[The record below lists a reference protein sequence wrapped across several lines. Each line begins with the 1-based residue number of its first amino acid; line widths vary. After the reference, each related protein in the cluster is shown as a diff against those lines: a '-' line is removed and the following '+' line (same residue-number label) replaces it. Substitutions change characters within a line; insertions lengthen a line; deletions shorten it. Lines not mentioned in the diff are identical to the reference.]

1 MLSHHPFTW
10 IVPTQRKRV
19 FIVFFLLAL
28 VLAGFTQAVNAPLIT
43 PAAPSGIVSFEL
55 ARSLPNSQR
64 ILASWDGESRV
75 SAGLSLG
82 MDYLFILAYAGAI
95 GLGCALVG
103 ERLEK
108 GRGARLGFALAWG
121 MWAAAL
127 LDGTENYALIR
138 LLLGSR
144 QTVWPL
150 LARWCAIPKFVLVG
164 AGLLYVVVGAVWIA
178 VGAARNRTS
187 G

>member
-19 FIVFFLLAL
+19 FVVFFLLAL
-28 VLAGFTQAVNAPLIT
+28 ILAGFTQVVNAPLIT

-55 ARSLPNSQR
+55 AGSLPESQR
-64 ILASWDGESRV
+64 ILASWEGKRGV
-75 SAGLSLG
+75 YAGLSLG
-82 MDYLFILAYAGAI
+82 MDYLFILAYASAI
-95 GLGCALVG
+95 GLGCVLVG
-103 ERLEK
+103 KRLKK
-108 GRGARLGFALAWG
+108 GRGARLGSALAWG

-138 LLLGSR
+138 LLLGSK
-144 QTVWPL
+144 QTAWPL

-178 VGAARNRTS
+178 VGVAKHRTS